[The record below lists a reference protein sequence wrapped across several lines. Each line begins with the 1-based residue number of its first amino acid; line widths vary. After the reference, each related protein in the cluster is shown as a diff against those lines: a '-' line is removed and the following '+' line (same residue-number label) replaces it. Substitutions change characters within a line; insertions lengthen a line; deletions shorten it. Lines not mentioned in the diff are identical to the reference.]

1 MKVIGTDP
9 IFSFSD
15 LTRRGTIFISSRA
28 YTKKNTPKNYTH
40 PALNNI
46 TLCFLKT
53 RKMAS

>member
-40 PALNNI
+40 PALYNI
-46 TLCFLKT
+46 TLCFLKE
-53 RKMAS
+53 